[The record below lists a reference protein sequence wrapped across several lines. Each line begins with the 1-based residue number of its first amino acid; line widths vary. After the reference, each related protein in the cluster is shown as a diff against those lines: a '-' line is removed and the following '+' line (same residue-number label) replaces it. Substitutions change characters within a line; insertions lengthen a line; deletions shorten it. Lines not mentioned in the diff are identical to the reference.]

1 MRLPKYRRRGSFVRV
16 GGCLRSLR
24 ALRWCRLPAAAFLAC
39 PSSSVCLRTLRTRCW
54 RRFDDGRF
62 SGVSE
67 FAGLP
72 AGLCGCFRFACLPAC
87 RSAGAFGS
95 VRDPF
100 AVRGALRAFGGR
112 GRCLRG
118 GSIEEARGRSAS
130 ANLPPPPYVS
140 FPAIRSPRRPGLR
153 SLRSSCG
160 PNPKIPPPFWAAR
173 APRRA
178 ARAVRVQRARAVSRV
193 RAAPRGVRR
202 LSLIHI

>member
-39 PSSSVCLRTLRTRCW
+39 PSSPVCLRTLRTRCW

-87 RSAGAFGS
+87 LSLCGCVRFRAGP
-95 VRDPF
+95 VC
-100 AVRGALRAFGGR
+100 RAG
-112 GRCLRG
+112 C
-118 GSIEEARGRSAS
+118 AA
-130 ANLPPPPYVS
+130 
-140 FPAIRSPRRPGLR
+140 GLR
-153 SLRSSCG
+153 
-160 PNPKIPPPFWAAR
+160 
-173 APRRA
+173 
-178 ARAVRVQRARAVSRV
+178 RARAVLAGRLYRRGSRAECLGQPAPPSV
-193 RAAPRGVRR
+193 CLLPCDQISSSPGASKPSVILRTQPQNPPSFLGGSGSSSRGSGRAGSAG
-202 LSLIHI
+202 SGCFSGSGGTSGGT